1 MLDRIAYKLRHE
13 QTDKVI
19 FDIYGCFM
27 LLQRFLDLHLTL
39 DRCGWFCSGG
49 LESLLISHHL
59 NRLTCSAKQGITHPF
74 CWIRGVTPN
83 LPGVEARI
91 FAGTDRAGLQGIHW
105 LCVCVRVCV
114 CVCVCEEIPQVTG
127 APQIHHV
134 FATLPT
140 CTYKLAWRSFDYTSY
155 DLRISSKCRHS
166 Y

>member
-105 LCVCVRVCV
+105 LCACVCACV
-114 CVCVCEEIPQVTG
+114 CVWGDSPSNWCSSNLPCVCDIADMYLQVG
-127 APQIHHV
+127 LKIIR
-134 FATLPT
+134 L
-140 CTYKLAWRSFDYTSY
+140 YKLW
-155 DLRISSKCRHS
+155 SSNIFEM
-166 Y
+166 